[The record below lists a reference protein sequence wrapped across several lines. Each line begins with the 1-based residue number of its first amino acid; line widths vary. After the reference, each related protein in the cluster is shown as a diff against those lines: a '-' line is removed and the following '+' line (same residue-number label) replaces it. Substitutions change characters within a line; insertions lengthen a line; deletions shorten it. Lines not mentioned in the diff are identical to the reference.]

1 MIVLYQV
8 PSQFG
13 HLMYLVVLLANRMT
27 FLGIDLQVVRLASLV
42 ECIHQGSGVCKV
54 HILVDQTMDNQQS
67 IGPAAIMS
75 A

>member
-1 MIVLYQV
+1 
-8 PSQFG
+8 
-13 HLMYLVVLLANRMT
+13 
-27 FLGIDLQVVRLASLV
+27 
-42 ECIHQGSGVCKV
+42 VCKV